1 MNHLSFLCFVLVFIV
16 SHDHDDVPRLVG
28 HRKHVDQKL
37 PAKPKGPHSP
47 LQFSAQSIPQ
57 GPTTCF
63 INSKTIIYG
72 VMYGKDMASSITKC
86 NGNHW
91 ESREDEIYHQWA
103 SMYACDWKNKLVLSR
118 GVFAM
123 EIGNSRTKSNI
134 KIDTTLDKFDKM
146 SKLVSKVPSANNHM
160 NKLLHPLN
168 LSDMKIVTVCRDVGF
183 SKTSGLIRM
192 SLVVS
197 CGPKRTITQ
206 DNKQLE
212 KRRYSFALEP
222 IKEYFS

>member
-103 SMYACDWKNKLVLSR
+103 SMYAWYAAISKASSFGASCISVGYCWLFPS
-118 GVFAM
+118 FFF
-123 EIGNSRTKSNI
+123 TKWS
-134 KIDTTLDKFDKM
+134 LAAAVA
-146 SKLVSKVPSANNHM
+146 SKKS
-160 NKLLHPLN
+160 
-168 LSDMKIVTVCRDVGF
+168 
-183 SKTSGLIRM
+183 
-192 SLVVS
+192 
-197 CGPKRTITQ
+197 Q
-206 DNKQLE
+206 
-212 KRRYSFALEP
+212 
-222 IKEYFS
+222 